1 MSPLFHEV
9 SGRMPTHLVLPQRV
23 LKGVLVG
30 HNVGIGARVLDA
42 GCRGGELLTF
52 LQELGIEAFGLEDDE
67 AAARHAPADLPIQF
81 AQLDVALPFAAHQFD
96 LVLVRDLKIL
106 RQDLLSVRTRL
117 ATANLAACV
126 RPGGHLLFLHEESID
141 QPHDG
146 HRATCFRRHLAGFPG
161 AVETADYHASP
172 IRRLRLWRAE
182 EPASVCYHTTSL
194 HVPSVPLSREG
205 WQLAA
210 RRLETPPSACCAW
223 SETQAHAASHRRKS
237 A

>member
-1 MSPLFHEV
+1 
-9 SGRMPTHLVLPQRV
+9 MPTPLVLPQRV

-30 HNVGIGARVLDA
+30 HNIGIGARVLDA

-52 LQELGIEAFGLEDDE
+52 LYDLGIEAFGLEDDE
-67 AAARHAPADLPIQF
+67 AAARHASVDLPIQF

-106 RQDLLSVRTRL
+106 RQDLLSVRTRQ

-126 RPGGHLLFLHEESID
+126 RPGGYLLFLQEESTD
-141 QPHDG
+141 GAHEGHD
-146 HRATCFRRHLAGFPG
+146 ATCFSRHLAGFPG
-161 AVETADYHASP
+161 VVETAEYHASP
-172 IRRLRLWRAE
+172 IRRLRLWRAD
-182 EPASVCYHTTSL
+182 EPATVCYHTISL

-210 RRLETPPSACCAW
+210 RRLEAPQAACCRW
-223 SETQAHAASHRRKS
+223 SEAQAQTASHRRKS